1 MSRKRKKF
9 LVEKQV
15 QGALGWRI
23 AAHWFAFLGLSLFA
37 TCSLQMLGNFE
48 SGSLWSSFQQAMLGQ
63 IGSIA
68 VLLALLPWFI
78 HDSLKLSNR
87 FAGPMVRLQ
96 KSIVELT
103 KSNEVLPVTFRS
115 QDFWQEIAVNFN
127 ELQMRVLAE
136 RELLAKHGVL
146 KSTTESELSQ
156 PVDEEKT
163 LSLSCVDEEKT
174 LPLSFIPGLA
184 TGANSLASQPAG
196 FPYA

>member
-23 AAHWFAFLGLSLFA
+23 AAHWLAFLGLSLFA
-37 TCSLQMLGNFE
+37 TCSLQILGNFE
-48 SGSLWSSFQQAMLGQ
+48 SGSLWASFQQAMLGQ

-96 KSIVELT
+96 KSIVDLT

-136 RELLAKHGVL
+136 RELLAKHGLVNATAEGQL
-146 KSTTESELSQ
+146 KTTAENVQTQ
-156 PVDEEKT
+156 P
-163 LSLSCVDEEKT
+163 VDEEKT

-184 TGANSLASQPAG
+184 TGTNSLTSQPAG
-196 FPYA
+196 LPFA

>member
-1 MSRKRKKF
+1 MSRKRKRF

-23 AAHWFAFLGLSLFA
+23 AAHWFAFLGLSVFA
-37 TCSLQMLGNFE
+37 TCSLQILGNFE
-48 SGSLWSSFQQAMLGQ
+48 SGSLWGSFEKALLGQ

-103 KSNEVLPVTFRS
+103 KSNEVLPVTFRT
-115 QDFWQEIAVNFN
+115 QDFWQEIAVDFN

-136 RELLAKHGVL
+136 RELLAKRGLV
-146 KSTTESELSQ
+146 KESDEDRQTE
-156 PVDEEKT
+156 PVNQ
-163 LSLSCVDEEKT
+163 EKT
-174 LPLSFIPGLA
+174 LPLGYIPELTTA
-184 TGANSLASQPAG
+184 PNALVSQPASI
-196 FPYA
+196 PLA

>member
-1 MSRKRKKF
+1 MRKAMSRKRKRF

-23 AAHWFAFLGLSLFA
+23 AAHWFAFLGLSVFA
-37 TCSLQMLGNFE
+37 TCSLQILGNFE
-48 SGSLWSSFQQAMLGQ
+48 SGSLWGSFQRALLGQ

-103 KSNEVLPVTFRS
+103 KSNEVLPVTFRT
-115 QDFWQEIAVNFN
+115 QDFWQEIAVDFN

-136 RELLAKHGVL
+136 RELLAKRGLVNP
-146 KSTTESELSQ
+146 SEENRQTEPINQ
-156 PVDEEKT
+156 
-163 LSLSCVDEEKT
+163 EKT
-174 LPLSFIPGLA
+174 LPLGYIPEVTTA
-184 TGANSLASQPAG
+184 PNALASQPAG
-196 FPYA
+196 IPLA